1 MSAHGWDPERRTFY
15 RQLGR
20 RLLAARERRALSQT
34 LLGARTGISQT
45 TIANIEGG
53 VSQVTLF
60 NFLAIA
66 RELGVEPTELFP

>member
-1 MSAHGWDPERRTFY
+1 MSAHGWDPERQTFY

-20 RLLAARERRALSQT
+20 RLLAARERRGLSQT
-34 LLGARTGISQT
+34 LLGARAGISQT

-66 RELGVEPTELFP
+66 RELGVEPAELFP